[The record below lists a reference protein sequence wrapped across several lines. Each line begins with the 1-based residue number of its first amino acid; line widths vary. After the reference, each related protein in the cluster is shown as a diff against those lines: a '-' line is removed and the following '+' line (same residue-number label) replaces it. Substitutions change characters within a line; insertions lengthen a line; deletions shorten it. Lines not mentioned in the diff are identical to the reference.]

1 MIRSLRIEYPGAVY
15 HVTVRGNAREPIF
28 LDDEDRILFLLNPV
42 RAKITCHPCHYRW
55 SSYCAT
61 AGEDNPPD
69 FLTVDWLLSQF
80 GRDREQAQKAYRRF
94 VEEGQGVSVPPP
106 SSPSHKR
113 R

>member
-1 MIRSLRIEYPGAVY
+1 
-15 HVTVRGNAREPIF
+15 
-28 LDDEDRILFLLNPV
+28 
-42 RAKITCHPCHYRW
+42 
-55 SSYCAT
+55 
-61 AGEDNPPD
+61 
-69 FLTVDWLLSQF
+69 LTVDWLLSQF